1 MDGESLHLGTSG
13 ETFGTASSPLFNFL
27 MVSGLSGLLVVAI
40 AVDFF
45 FLSLAS
51 ASQILLLPTLISP
64 WLSNLF
70 PLHSPG
76 FCLHHSLP
84 ICSSLLFKSDFSF
97 PPLLFFLSSSHPQ
110 FGKLYL
116 QPFGGF
122 LGNCKQVSSMWCRQ
136 ELVHRPAAVEKSWP
150 VKQSTNWGYTLLYIS
165 PWHYVS
171 LLKCNKQ
178 FNP

>member
-1 MDGESLHLGTSG
+1 MGRVCIREHLARHLELLAVPCLISLWSLV
-13 ETFGTASSPLFNFL
+13 FGCCHCSW
-27 MVSGLSGLLVVAI
+27 
-40 AVDFF
+40 FF

-76 FCLHHSLP
+76 FCLHRSLP

-97 PPLLFFLSSSHPQ
+97 PPLHCIAFFSFSSHPQ

-136 ELVHRPAAVEKSWP
+136 ELVHRPAAAEKSWP
-150 VKQSTNWGYTLLYIS
+150 VKQSTNWGYTVLYIS